1 MLRLEGKRKL
11 NLGRY
16 PYTYVRTSVMKSLL
30 FKKEDYQKMM
40 KMGFSEIAKYMQDSN
55 YKKEINELATSH
67 SGSDLLELALNR
79 NLANSYKKLLRISPN
94 TLGMLVKAYVKRK
107 DVEDIKTIIR
117 GKLTNASQAE
127 ILNSI
132 TEAGLLDHAFLM
144 SLLKKDSIEEVLKA
158 NRMIELSAFKDG
170 LKELKEKNS
179 IVAIENAMDKY
190 YYSSL
195 AEFSKTIPKQGNLFR
210 NFIQKEIDAMNML
223 TLFRL
228 KKAKFNKERI
238 KTFMV
243 SPSGKIKMSKLADLA
258 NVEDF
263 GELAKAFSK
272 TEYGNVVSEGI
283 EEYKK
288 AGSLIKLETGLYKH
302 VLRQSMLMLHQ
313 HPLSV
318 DVILGYMFA
327 KEIEIR
333 NLKIIIKG
341 KQLGLKEDFIE
352 NQLVF

>member
-94 TLGMLVKAYVKRK
+94 TLGMLVKAYVKIK

-288 AGSLIKLETGLYKH
+288 TGSLIKLETGLYKH

>member
-288 AGSLIKLETGLYKH
+288 TGSLIKLETGLYKH

>member
-1 MLRLEGKRKL
+1 MLKTQEKRKL

-30 FKKEDYQKMM
+30 FKKEDYQKML
-40 KMGFSEIAKYMQDSN
+40 KMGFSEIAKQMQDSN
-55 YKKEINELATSH
+55 YKKEINELAANY

-79 NLANSYKKLLRISPN
+79 SLANSYKKLLRISPN
-94 TLGMLVKAYVKRK
+94 SLDVLIKEYVKRK

-117 GKLTNASQAE
+117 GKLTGATNTE
-127 ILNSI
+127 ITNSI
-132 TEAGLLDHAFLM
+132 TGAGILEYSFLI
-144 SLLKKDSIEEVLKA
+144 SLLKKDSIEEILKA
-158 NRMIELSAFKDG
+158 NRMVELSAFKEG

-179 IVAIENAMDKY
+179 IVAIENVMDKY

-195 AEFSKTIPKQGNLFR
+195 AEFSKTLPKEGHLFR
-210 NFIQKEIDAMNML
+210 NFIQKEVDAMNIL

-228 KKAKFNKERI
+228 KKAKFSKEKI
-238 KTFMV
+238 KAFMIP
-243 SPSGKIKMSKLADLA
+243 SSGKIKMSKLADLA

-263 GELAKAFSK
+263 GELAKAFAK
-272 TEYGNVVSEGI
+272 TEYGNAVSEGI

-327 KEIEIR
+327 KEIETR

-341 KQLGLKEDFIE
+341 KQLKLKEDFIE